1 MHRTF
6 HRRFTLAVAALATS
20 LAVAACGSD
29 DDDAGEAESSTTTA
43 APGWIPCVNGV
54 AGYTV
59 DQPADWRTNPGDVVP
74 RCSLFDPDPID
85 VPEGTELPITI
96 AVSIDAENV
105 EASAITRDDR
115 GSDVEAR
122 QEEQIA
128 GRAATR
134 LELVATG
141 DGLHRAGLRST
152 MWVVARSADTSLVFR
167 TYAAGRPDYVEKQQ
181 VLDHMARSLRFG
193 PAE

>member
-1 MHRTF
+1 M
-6 HRRFTLAVAALATS
+6 LGVGLAAVALAG
-20 LAVAACGSD
+20 CGADGD
-29 DDDAGEAESSTTTA
+29 DQAGGGAGSSTTTGA
-43 APGWIPCVNGV
+43 SPAWIPCANEVE
-54 AGYTV
+54 GYTV
-59 DQPADWRTNPGDVVP
+59 DQPAGWRTNPGDVVP

-96 AVSIDAENV
+96 AVSVDAENV

-115 GSDVEAR
+115 GSDIEAR

-141 DGLHRAGLRST
+141 DGLHRSGLRST
-152 MWVVARSADTSLVFR
+152 VWVVARSADTSLVFR
-167 TYAAGRPDYVEKQQ
+167 TYDAGRPGYAEKQQ
-181 VLDHMARSLRFG
+181 VLDRMARSLRFHPG
-193 PAE
+193 E